1 MTWLRVPPG
10 DRPSPISQLPLRLR
24 KLLWVSSRLKRG
36 LPAPSSGLRLRR
48 LVGVKALLASGAR
61 DQREAGGSLPAAPLE
76 RTPLASESG
85 GCGSRGWGASRSASW
100 MYQLSP
106 RPRWAAPS
114 WRSLQRST
122 QSALRRCCGPLS
134 ACPVSP
140 RPRHT
145 LCLGC
150 GLTSLPIGWASSGGL
165 RSDGQAEHIE
175 RGGDIT
181 MREGLCHARFYLP
194 PGFRWMKA
202 GGGAGC
208 GPEGLWTTHAHL
220 LECLQ
225 VQGLIRA
232 AVHGP
237 RHASRPSR
245 QKVSGRRRASFI
257 QHDP

>member
-1 MTWLRVPPG
+1 MTWLRVPLDVRPG
-10 DRPSPISQLPLRLR
+10 LISPLPLRLR

-165 RSDGQAEHIE
+165 RSDGKAEHIE
-175 RGGDIT
+175 RG
-181 MREGLCHARFYLP
+181 EASLY
-194 PGFRWMKA
+194 A
-202 GGGAGC
+202 GGPLSSTILSPPWIQMDESRGEC
-208 GPEGLWTTHAHL
+208 WLWTRGAVDHAHL
-220 LECLQ
+220 LACLQ
-225 VQGLIRA
+225 VQGLIGA
-232 AVHGP
+232 SVHGP